1 MEISQQFI
9 AQLQALLPHEWEA
22 LAAAITTTP
31 PAVSIR
37 LNTAKG
43 AHEARTTGL
52 DPVPWCPAGRYL
64 AGREPFTFDTAF
76 QTGLYYV
83 QDASSMFIAHVI
95 GSLVDGPVRYLDLC
109 AAPGGKTTAAIQAL
123 PPGSTVVANEVMPQ
137 RARVLCENVTK
148 WGSPR
153 CFVTSNPA
161 SDFKQLRHYFDVVA
175 VDAPCSGEGMMRK
188 EAEDV
193 AQWSPALVRQCAA
206 LQRSI
211 VDDAWHALK
220 PGGLLIYSTCT
231 YNSEE
236 NEQVVQHLID
246 TCQATT
252 VEVPVEAGWKVHPGI
267 GTSAHCYRFMPHLT
281 RGEGLFMA
289 VLRKPEGKARPP
301 KMKAG
306 KARGNTA
313 WPRGTEHWLD
323 CAGDYSLAMRG
334 DTIVAIPHDLEP
346 CATLLH
352 GALHVLHEGI
362 TLGTVKGR
370 NCVPSHAL
378 ALSTALNPEAFAR
391 CEVDYATAMAY
402 MRGETVVVDAPR
414 GYVLLTHHGSPI
426 GFANNLG
433 SRANNLYP
441 KPWRIL
447 STHIPA
453 QEPAVVTAGSCMHG
467 EG

>member
-1 MEISQQFI
+1 MEISRQFI

-22 LAAAITTTP
+22 LVEAIATTP

-37 LNTAKG
+37 LNTGKG
-43 AHEARTTGL
+43 ARAARQGL
-52 DPVPWCPAGRYL
+52 ERVPWCPAGRYL
-64 AGREPFTFDTAF
+64 DGREPFTFDTAF
-76 QTGLYYV
+76 QTGHYYV
-83 QDASSMFIAHVI
+83 QDASSMFIGHVI
-95 GSLVDGPVRYLDLC
+95 ASLVDSPVRYLDLC
-109 AAPGGKTTAAIQAL
+109 AAPGGKTTAALSAL

-148 WGSPR
+148 WGNPR
-153 CFVTSNPA
+153 CIVTSSPA
-161 SDFKQLRHYFDVVA
+161 SDFKQLKHYFDVVA
-175 VDAPCSGEGMMRK
+175 IDAPCSGEGMMRK
-188 EAEDV
+188 EPEAV
-193 AQWSPALVRQCAA
+193 AQWSPALVHQCAA

-211 VDDAWHALK
+211 VDDAWQALK
-220 PGGLLIYSTCT
+220 PGGLMIYSTCT

-246 TCQATT
+246 TCQATS
-252 VEVPVEAGWKVHPGI
+252 VEVPVEAGWKVHSGI
-267 GTSAHCYRFMPHLT
+267 DTSAHCYRFMPHLT

-301 KMKAG
+301 KMKAA

-313 WPRGTEHWLD
+313 WPRGTEHWLTD
-323 CAGDYSLAMRG
+323 AASYSLTMHD
-334 DTIVAIPHDLEP
+334 DTIVATLRDLAP
-346 CATLLH
+346 DVALLRS
-352 GALHVLHEGI
+352 ALHVLHEGI
-362 TLGTVKGR
+362 ALGVVKGK

-378 ALSTALNPEAFAR
+378 ALSTTLNPEAFAR

-402 MRGETVVVDAPR
+402 MRGETIVADAPR
-414 GYVLLTHHGSPI
+414 GYVLLTHRGSPI
-426 GFANNLG
+426 GFVNNLG

-453 QEPAVVTAGSCMHG
+453 QEPAVVIPGPCGA
-467 EG
+467 

>member
-1 MEISQQFI
+1 MELQEKFVM
-9 AQLQALLPHEWEA
+9 QLQELLPDEWQQ
-22 LAAAITTTP
+22 LVAAITDTDP
-31 PAVSIR
+31 SVSVR
-37 LNTAKG
+37 VNTGRG
-43 AHEARTTGL
+43 AQVPSDAAR
-52 DPVPWCPAGRYL
+52 VPWCHSGFYCPER
-64 AGREPFTFDTAF
+64 PSFTFDPDFHA
-76 QTGLYYV
+76 GRYYV
-83 QDASSMFIAHVI
+83 QDASSMFIHHVLRQ
-95 GSLVDGPVRYLDLC
+95 LVDEPVRYLDLC
-109 AAPGGKTTAAIQAL
+109 AAPGGKTTAAIDAL
-123 PPGSTVVANEVMPQ
+123 PAGSLVVANEIVPA
-137 RARVLCENVTK
+137 RARVLHDNVVK
-148 WGSPR
+148 WGNPGTV
-153 CFVTSNPA
+153 VTCNAPA
-161 SDFKQLRHYFDVVA
+161 DYGRLSGFFDVIAADV
-175 VDAPCSGEGMMRK
+175 PCSGEGMMRK
-188 EAEDV
+188 EAEAV

-206 LQRSI
+206 LQRNI

-301 KMKAG
+301 KMKAV

-334 DTIVAIPHDLEP
+334 DTIVAIPHDLES
-346 CATLLH
+346 CAALLH

-362 TLGTVKGR
+362 TLGTVKGK

-453 QEPAVVTAGSCMHG
+453 QEPAVVIAGSCAR
-467 EG
+467 